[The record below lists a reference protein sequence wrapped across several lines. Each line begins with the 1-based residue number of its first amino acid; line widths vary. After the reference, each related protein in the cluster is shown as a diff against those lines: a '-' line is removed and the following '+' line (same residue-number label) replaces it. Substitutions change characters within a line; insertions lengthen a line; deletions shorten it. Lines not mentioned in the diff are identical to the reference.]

1 MAKTDVT
8 QALRKLHPALLEAE
22 ERNLNEADT
31 RLHVVRLLTDVL
43 GYDELSEVTSEQ
55 RIRHRY
61 VDFAVRIDGVTKFL
75 IEVKAAKSPLRDRH
89 IEQAEHY
96 AAQENSPWVLLTN
109 AVVWNLYHLT
119 FEEGI
124 DYVEAFS
131 VDLRSDS
138 IEEAASLLGILHRK
152 AIAKRQHEKFWEERV
167 ALSAETLGRALFTKD
182 VLNTIRREVRHDKK
196 ILVDPE
202 DLAKALHDLFT
213 TEARE
218 SMGPVK
224 IRKSKKSQKRKRNPA
239 RRPPQPEAEDVGAAA
254 APSLDSVGQSGAGPQ
269 AGAEADGQGV

>member
-43 GYDELSEVTSEQ
+43 GYDELSEGTSEQ

-96 AAQENSPWVLLTN
+96 AAQKNIP
-109 AVVWNLYHLT
+109 
-119 FEEGI
+119 
-124 DYVEAFS
+124 
-131 VDLRSDS
+131 
-138 IEEAASLLGILHRK
+138 
-152 AIAKRQHEKFWEERV
+152 
-167 ALSAETLGRALFTKD
+167 
-182 VLNTIRREVRHDKK
+182 
-196 ILVDPE
+196 
-202 DLAKALHDLFT
+202 
-213 TEARE
+213 
-218 SMGPVK
+218 
-224 IRKSKKSQKRKRNPA
+224 
-239 RRPPQPEAEDVGAAA
+239 
-254 APSLDSVGQSGAGPQ
+254 
-269 AGAEADGQGV
+269 